1 MKKYFNKSTI
11 LIILTIIFLGFV
23 FYYSFYN
30 IENNVAQIEESIIEL
45 ISLEKERVT
54 FQASIEIDNKKF
66 VLFTFDDN
74 AMGYSKFQKGLNNK
88 YKIESVG
95 YEIDKIEH
103 RAIDIKDKKYFIVL
117 GRNNDM
123 RIKSIKAIIAGNEYM
138 LDIQQ
143 NEHSI
148 SYNNEYFITYCEVL
162 NETETVFPQKFI
174 LYDMNNN
181 DITEQIYR

>member
-1 MKKYFNKSTI
+1 MKKYFNNSTI

-74 AMGYSKFQKGLNNK
+74 AM
-88 YKIESVG
+88 
-95 YEIDKIEH
+95 
-103 RAIDIKDKKYFIVL
+103 
-117 GRNNDM
+117 
-123 RIKSIKAIIAGNEYM
+123 
-138 LDIQQ
+138 
-143 NEHSI
+143 
-148 SYNNEYFITYCEVL
+148 
-162 NETETVFPQKFI
+162 
-174 LYDMNNN
+174 
-181 DITEQIYR
+181 